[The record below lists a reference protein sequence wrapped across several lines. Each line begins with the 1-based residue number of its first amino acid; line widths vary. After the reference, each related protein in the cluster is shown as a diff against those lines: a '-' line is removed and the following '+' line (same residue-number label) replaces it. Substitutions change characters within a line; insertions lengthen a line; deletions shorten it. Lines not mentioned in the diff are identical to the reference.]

1 MRELSSEVITEAV
14 AELCIEA
21 NKILP
26 CSLKEKLEAGM
37 KSERDELPKK
47 LCEDI
52 LRNLDAAKEL
62 DIPICQDTGMAVVFV
77 EIGQD
82 RCAGRTGRY
91 NSCSQRFR
99 KRKHERTSDV
109 HSRRRC

>member
-14 AELCIEA
+14 AELCVEA

-47 LCEDI
+47 LCGDI
-52 LRNLDAAKEL
+52 LRNLDAAIEL
-62 DIPICQDTGMAVVFV
+62 DIPICQDTGMAVVLI
-77 EIGQD
+77 ELGQD
-82 RCAGRTGRY
+82 
-91 NSCSQRFR
+91 
-99 KRKHERTSDV
+99 V
-109 HSRRRC
+109 HVFGEGIYTAVNKGVANGYDKGFL